1 METNSLQG
9 SSIYDMNEYD
19 SNEFI
24 DIQVKTDSIQ
34 EIQVN
39 DVFESLKSQVDLYFH
54 DNNLQMKELLV
65 IQKNTFDCKS
75 CLLFLLYC
83 DSYYYY
89 YCKLLS
95 CYKNHIIFYV

>member
-1 METNSLQG
+1 MKTNSLQG

-39 DVFESLKSQVDLYFH
+39 DIFESLKSQVDLYFH
-54 DNNLQMKELLV
+54 DHTLQLKELLV
-65 IQKNTFDCKS
+65 MQKNTFDCKS
-75 CLLFLLYC
+75 CLVMKFVLVIL
-83 DSYYYY
+83 
-89 YCKLLS
+89 
-95 CYKNHIIFYV
+95 